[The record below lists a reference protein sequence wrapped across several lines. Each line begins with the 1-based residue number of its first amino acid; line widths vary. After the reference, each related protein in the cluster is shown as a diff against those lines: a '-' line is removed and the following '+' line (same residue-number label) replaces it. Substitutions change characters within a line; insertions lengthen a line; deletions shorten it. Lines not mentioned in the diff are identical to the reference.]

1 MACNLTIPLHPVDYA
16 KGNWPQH
23 PPRYDPPMTT
33 ATAPSPDFGPMLR
46 LWRNRRSL
54 SQLALSADSE
64 ISQRHLSFIESGRS
78 RPSREMVLRLA
89 ETLSIPLR
97 DRNALLVAAGF
108 APAYR
113 ERPADDPESAAAHQ
127 AVQLILKHH
136 EPFPALAIDRHWT
149 MLHANA
155 GITALL
161 DGIDPALLEP
171 PVNALRLTLHPG
183 GLAPRI
189 ENFREWRTH
198 VFHRLNGLIDQ
209 TADPGLVTLLEEL
222 KSYPVPPGAAP
233 YRPGDMIHPAGIAIP
248 FHLRTE
254 AGTLSFLSTT
264 TVFGTALDIALS
276 ECAIE
281 TFLPADARTAARLM
295 PGS

>member
-1 MACNLTIPLHPVDYA
+1 M
-16 KGNWPQH
+16 
-23 PPRYDPPMTT
+23 T
-33 ATAPSPDFGPMLR
+33 ATQDITFGPMLR

-89 ETLSIPLR
+89 DTLAIPLR
-97 DRNALLVAAGF
+97 ERNALLVAAGF

-113 ERPADDPESAAAHQ
+113 ERDPDDPESVAAQ
-127 AVQLILKHH
+127 RAVQFILKHH

-155 GITALL
+155 GVTALL
-161 DGIDPALLEP
+161 EGIDSALLEP

-189 ENFREWRTH
+189 ENFREWRAH
-198 VFHRLNGLIDQ
+198 IFHRLREIIDQ
-209 TADPGLVTLLEEL
+209 TADPGLVALLEEL
-222 KSYPVPPGAAP
+222 KTYPVPPGAAP
-233 YRPGDMIHPAGIAIP
+233 YRPGGPGHPSGIAIP
-248 FHLRTE
+248 FRLRTE
-254 AGTLSFLSTT
+254 HGVLSFLSTT

-276 ECAIE
+276 ELAIE
-281 TFLPADARTAARLM
+281 TFLPADDHTAALLM
-295 PGS
+295 PGG

>member
-1 MACNLTIPLHPVDYA
+1 MQPLDLMDQAVWHCEGAELV
-16 KGNWPQH
+16 
-23 PPRYDPPMTT
+23 
-33 ATAPSPDFGPMLR
+33 PDDKVGEEAFAA
-46 LWRNRRSL
+46 W
-54 SQLALSADSE
+54 QAD
-64 ISQRHLSFIESGRS
+64 R
-78 RPSREMVLRLA
+78 
-89 ETLSIPLR
+89 
-97 DRNALLVAAGF
+97 AAGLDSSML
-108 APAYR
+108 APTRDLVSELNQQAR
-113 ERPADDPESAAAHQ
+113 AH
-127 AVQLILKHH
+127 
-136 EPFPALAIDRHWT
+136 R
-149 MLHANA
+149 
-155 GITALL
+155 L